1 MQIVPYLVPYTKFKF
16 MWTKYL
22 NIKLDTLNLI
32 EERLGNGLEHIGT
45 GDNFLN
51 RTPIAQAL
59 RSTINKWNLMKLKS
73 FYKGKDTT
81 NRKKWQPTEK
91 IFTN

>member
-45 GDNFLN
+45 EDNCLN

-59 RSTINKWNLMKLKS
+59 RSTIN
-73 FYKGKDTT
+73 
-81 NRKKWQPTEK
+81 E
-91 IFTN
+91 